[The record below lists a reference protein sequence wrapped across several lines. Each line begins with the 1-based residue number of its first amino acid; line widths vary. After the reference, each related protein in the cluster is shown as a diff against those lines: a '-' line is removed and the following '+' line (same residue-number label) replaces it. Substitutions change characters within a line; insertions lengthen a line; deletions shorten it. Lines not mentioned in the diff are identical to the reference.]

1 MLRVRLSLPGPITGI
16 LHLYPAPCSGTSPC
30 YRAAASILL
39 LIFAAEMNSE
49 VLLGSFLHS
58 PRLFQL
64 ADRLLLSAP
73 QRIACKNLQGSSPA
87 FLISAIFQHET
98 TSQLNHLVVCEDAEA
113 AAYLHNTIESL
124 TSALDLF
131 YFPSSFKN
139 KKNYKLLNSSHVMLR
154 TEALTRLS
162 ASMGQLGKGGIDV
175 TRQGEKGADGPAA
188 LRPLGEGASP
198 LGSGKKLI
206 VTYPEALFEKVVLP
220 EALSGNIISLKAG
233 DTLDLNGL
241 LGKLVDKGFER
252 TDFVYEPGQFA
263 LRGGILDI
271 YSFGNEKPYRVEL
284 FGNDVDSIR
293 IFDPETQLSERKLL
307 QVNIIPNVDNRQ
319 DSGEKISLL
328 QFLPENTVVWMQDWA
343 FTRERLVIQEEDL
356 GLFIDGVQAERDFRA
371 SREAEEAVRGAV
383 TTGKPVSRHRR
394 ALPPDTAIDGDEEKL
409 EKREVTREEF
419 VTAQQIEGELQRFNL
434 VEFGPSAGSWTAD
447 GAAGA
452 PFVVEFHTKPQPSFN
467 RQFDLLIRDLKSWEA
482 KKYTVF
488 LFAENPRQLERLYTI
503 FEDLKAQIAFTP
515 IGLNIH
521 EGFIDEDLK
530 LVCYTDHQIF
540 QRYHKYKVKQA
551 YNKNKAITLRTLR
564 ELQPGDYVTH
574 IDHGLGVYSGLQKI
588 EANGRLQ
595 EAVRIIYKDSDI
607 LYVNINSLHKISK
620 YTGKEGT
627 VPKVNKLG
635 SDAWQKLKEKTKTRV
650 KEIAF
655 DLIKLYAQ
663 RKAEK
668 GFPHTPDN
676 YMQTELEASFIYE
689 DTPDQSKATADVKKD
704 MELPSPMDRLVCGD
718 VGFGKTEI
726 AIRAAF
732 KTCCDSKQAAVLVPT
747 TILAFQHFKT
757 FSERL
762 KDFPVRV
769 DFVNRFKSAKEKK
782 ETLRKLEAGEIDIII
797 GTHALLGKEVKFRN
811 LGLLV
816 IDEEQKFG
824 VAHKEKIKTLR
835 THVDCLTLTATP
847 IPRTL
852 QFSLMGAR
860 DLSIINTPPPN
871 RQPIQTELHGYNED
885 FIRDAIY
892 YETERGGQVFFIYN
906 RIQGLA
912 EMAAIIQGLCPD
924 LSIGYAHGQMEGSD
938 LEDRILDFIDKKYD
952 VLICTNIVESGVDIP
967 NVNTIIVNNAH
978 HFGLSDLHQLRGRV
992 GRSNKKAFCY
1002 LLAPSLATLPTDS
1015 RKRLQTLEQHSELG
1029 SGFQIAMRDLDIR
1042 GAGNM
1047 LGGEQSGF
1055 MVDIGFETYQK
1066 ILDEAIKELK
1076 RTEFRE
1082 LFKEEISKQ
1091 EDYVQDCTIDTDLEI
1106 LIPDSYVEAVTER
1119 LSLYTRLDNCN
1130 GEEELQEF
1138 HKEMIDRFGPIPPQV
1153 DDLFDTVRIRKLAV
1167 SLGFEKM
1174 ILKDDTLRC
1183 YFINRPD
1190 SPYFESDTFRLIL
1203 EYLQKHTNKAKLKQ
1217 AGKNFLLVVDDM
1229 KSMSDILGFLKR
1241 MSGFVF
1247 APQALEKI

>member
-1 MLRVRLSLPGPITGI
+1 
-16 LHLYPAPCSGTSPC
+16 
-30 YRAAASILL
+30 
-39 LIFAAEMNSE
+39 MNSE
-49 VLLGSFLHS
+49 ALLRSFSHS

-64 ADRLLLSAP
+64 ADKILLSSP
-73 QRIACKNLQGSSPA
+73 QRVVCKNLQGSSPA
-87 FLISAIFQHET
+87 FLISAIFQQDS
-98 TSQLNHLVVCEDAEA
+98 TSQLNHLVVSEDAEA

-124 TSALDLF
+124 TGALDLF

-139 KKNYKLLNSSHVMLR
+139 KKNYRLLNSSHVMLR

-162 ASMGQLGKGGIDV
+162 AAKG
-175 TRQGEKGADGPAA
+175 TN
-188 LRPLGEGASP
+188 
-198 LGSGKKLI
+198 KKLI

-220 EALSGNIISLKAG
+220 EALSGNIISIKAG
-233 DTLDLNGL
+233 DTLDVDGL
-241 LGKLVDKGFER
+241 LVKLIDKGFDR
-252 TDFVYEPGQFA
+252 TDFVYEPGQVA

-307 QVNIIPNVDNRQ
+307 QVNIIPNVENRP
-319 DSGEKISLL
+319 DTGEKISLL
-328 QFLPENTVVWMQDWA
+328 DFIPENTVIWIQDWA
-343 FTRERLVIQEEDL
+343 FTRERLVIQEEEL
-356 GLFIDGVQAERDFRA
+356 GLFLDHIEQAKKAAQQPAPDTRKP
-371 SREAEEAVRGAV
+371 GA
-383 TTGKPVSRHRR
+383 RNR
-394 ALPPDTAIDGDEEKL
+394 ALPPDTSIDGDEDKMEKHDIT
-409 EKREVTREEF
+409 VNEF
-419 VTAQQIEGELQRFNL
+419 VTAAEIEGQLERFHL
-434 VEFGPSAGSWTAD
+434 VEFGPSAGS
-447 GAAGA
+447 
-452 PFVVEFHTKPQPSFN
+452 PFSNPVTLEFHTRPQPSFN
-467 RQFDLLIRDLKSWEA
+467 RQFELLIKDLKTLEA
-482 KKYTVF
+482 KKFTLY
-488 LFAENPRQLERLYTI
+488 LFAENPRQLERIHTI
-503 FEDLKAQIAFTP
+503 FEDLKSAIAFTP
-515 IGLNIH
+515 VALSIH

-530 LVCYTDHQIF
+530 VACYTDHQIF

-663 RKAEK
+663 RKTEK
-668 GFPHTPDN
+668 GFAHAPDN

-718 VGFGKTEI
+718 VGFGKTEV

-732 KTCCDSKQAAVLVPT
+732 KTCCDSKQAAILVPT
-747 TILAFQHFKT
+747 TILAFQHYKT
-757 FSERL
+757 FSDRL
-762 KDFPVRV
+762 KDFPVKV
-769 DFVNRFKSAKEKK
+769 DFVNRFKSSKEKK
-782 ETLRKLEAGEIDIII
+782 ETLKKLEAGEIDIII
-797 GTHALLGKEVKFRN
+797 GTHALLGKEVKFKN

-892 YETERGGQVFFIYN
+892 YETERGGQIFFIYN
-906 RIQGLA
+906 RVQGLA
-912 EMAAIIQGLCPD
+912 EMTAIIQALCPD
-924 LSIGYAHGQMEGSD
+924 LSIGYAHGQMEGNE
-938 LEDRILDFIDKKYD
+938 LEERILDFIDRKYD
-952 VLICTNIVESGVDIP
+952 VLVCTNIVESGVDIP

-992 GRSNKKAFCY
+992 GRGNKKAFCY

-1015 RKRLQTLEQHSELG
+1015 RKRLQTLEQHSDLG

-1106 LIPDSYVEAVTER
+1106 LIPDSYVESITER
-1119 LSLYTRLDNCN
+1119 LTLYTRLDNCDN
-1130 GEEELQEF
+1130 EEELQEF
-1138 HKEMIDRFGPIPPQV
+1138 HKELIDRFGPVPSQV
-1153 DDLFDTVRIRKLAV
+1153 EDLFDTVRIRKLAV
-1167 SLGFEKM
+1167 SLGFEKL
-1174 ILKDDTLRC
+1174 ILKDDTVRC

-1190 SPYFESDTFRLIL
+1190 SPYFESETFKLIL
-1203 EYLQKHTNKAKLKQ
+1203 DFLQQQTNKARLRQ
-1217 AGKNFLLVVDDM
+1217 AGKNFLLVIEHCRTMAD
-1229 KSMSDILGFLKR
+1229 LLAFLRR
-1241 MSGFVF
+1241 MSKF
-1247 APQALEKI
+1247 AKIAYIQ